1 MKTIAFFNNKGGVG
15 KTSLVYHL
23 AWMYAELGVKTLA
36 VDLDPQ
42 ANLTSMFLD
51 EARLEELW
59 PDGEH
64 PDTVYGAIRPI
75 LRGIGDIAE
84 PHVEQITPR
93 LGLIPGD
100 LGLSRFEDKLSD
112 AWPRCHNGDESA
124 FRTMTAFHRL
134 IKQAADETGSEL
146 VLIDVGPNLGAI
158 NRSALIA
165 SDYVCLPL
173 APDLF
178 SLQGLKNLGPT
189 LREWRSVWGDLLKKA
204 PNDISMPKGS
214 MQPLGYVVMQH
225 STLSSRPVKAYKRW
239 MEMIPAVYRKDMLIE
254 QMEHT
259 VQVEQDRYCLS
270 RLKHYRS
277 LMPMAMAAR
286 KPIFFLRSADGAIGA
301 HIEAVGS
308 CYEDF
313 YQLAEQIAAIAEIDL
328 YKYGFT
334 DKYRFLPLLQL

>member
-23 AWMYAELGVKTLA
+23 AWMFADHGIKTLA

-42 ANLTSMFLD
+42 ANLTAMFLD
-51 EARLEELW
+51 EDRLEQLW

-75 LRGIGDIAE
+75 LRGTGDIAI
-84 PHVEQITPR
+84 PHIEKITGK

-112 AWPRCHNGDESA
+112 AWPRCQLGDESA

-134 IKQAADETGSEL
+134 VQHGVEQGAEL
-146 VLIDVGPNLGAI
+146 ILIDVGPNLGAI

-165 SDYVCLPL
+165 SDQVCLPL

-189 LREWRSVWGDLLKKA
+189 LREWRAVWSNLLDKA
-204 PNDISMPKGS
+204 PVDLPMPKGA
-214 MQPLGYVVMQH
+214 MQPVGYIVMQH
-225 STLSSRPVKAYKRW
+225 GILDSRPVKAYKRW
-239 MEMIPAVYRKDMLIE
+239 MDRIPNIYREVVMNEDFQFSPI
-254 QMEHT
+254 
-259 VQVEQDRYCLS
+259 VAQDPYCLS
-270 RLKHYRS
+270 LLKHYRS
-277 LMPMAMAAR
+277 LMPMAMEAR
-286 KPIFFLRSADGAIGA
+286 KPIFFLKSADGAIGA
-301 HIEAVGS
+301 HIEAVRS
-308 CYEDF
+308 CYDDF
-313 YQLAEQIAAIAEIDL
+313 QKLAGKIAANAGIA
-328 YKYGFT
+328 F
-334 DKYRFLPLLQL
+334 P